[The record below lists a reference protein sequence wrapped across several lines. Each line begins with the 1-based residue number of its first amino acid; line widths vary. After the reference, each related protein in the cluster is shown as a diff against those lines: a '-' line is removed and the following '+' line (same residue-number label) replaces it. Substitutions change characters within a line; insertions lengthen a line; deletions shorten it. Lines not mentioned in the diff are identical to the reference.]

1 MVEVLW
7 SGKSEERRSY
17 LSELLDLVNGTGRR
31 LSAVCRLRYQDLRLG
46 EGPLGSIRWPADT
59 DKQGRE
65 TLVPVGPTVRQ
76 ALDPSLPTYVRHGA
90 RKELE

>member
-1 MVEVLW
+1 MVRGGG
-7 SGKSEERRSY
+7 S
-17 LSELLDLVNGTGRR
+17 R
-31 LSAVCRLRYQDLRLG
+31 LSAAFATRTLRLG